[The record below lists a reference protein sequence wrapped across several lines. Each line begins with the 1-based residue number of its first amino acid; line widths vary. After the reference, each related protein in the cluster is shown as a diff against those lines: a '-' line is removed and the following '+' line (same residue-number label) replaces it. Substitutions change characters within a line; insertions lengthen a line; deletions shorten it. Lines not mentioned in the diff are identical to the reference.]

1 MAGPWMGGLM
11 WICLSRGR
19 RAAAGPGTNP
29 EELFAVSYAA
39 CFQSA
44 LLPVATGRRLDASG
58 SQVTFRAGIG
68 PTGHGGF
75 GLTVALD
82 LYAPR
87 LTAEQAADVMAR
99 PHQRCPYSNGTCGNV
114 DVEHS
119 AGGVLLA
126 AAAKLEA

>member
-1 MAGPWMGGLM
+1 MAGPWTGGLM

-19 RAAAGPGTNP
+19 QAAAGPGTNP

-68 PTGHGGF
+68 PTGHGGL
-75 GLTVALD
+75 GLTVPLTCT
-82 LYAPR
+82 R
-87 LTAEQAADVMAR
+87 LA
-99 PHQRCPYSNGTCGNV
+99 
-114 DVEHS
+114 
-119 AGGVLLA
+119 
-126 AAAKLEA
+126 